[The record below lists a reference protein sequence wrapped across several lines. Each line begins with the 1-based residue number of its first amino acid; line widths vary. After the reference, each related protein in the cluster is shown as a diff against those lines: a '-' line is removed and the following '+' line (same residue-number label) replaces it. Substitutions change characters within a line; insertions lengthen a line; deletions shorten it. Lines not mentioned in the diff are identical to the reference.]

1 MDSDLKKQIEALRS
15 EAEEQERKGKLDRA
29 AEIRSGEL
37 PKLEAQL
44 RQLVA
49 AQDNLPP
56 MPGGIEVR
64 IRGLMMDPATSMP
77 IVVLKDIAS
86 ETVMPIWVGI
96 FEANA
101 IAIEIEKVSAPRPM
115 THDLTRNLIRHLNA
129 RLEKVVIS
137 ELKDDTFFAVLWL
150 RQGDEPLAI
159 DARPSDA
166 IALALRADCPIY
178 VAEEVMQTAKLNTSG
193 PPEGPTAEQL
203 RGWLE
208 GLNDEDLG
216 RYKM

>member
-1 MDSDLKKQIEALRS
+1 MD
-15 EAEEQERKGKLDRA
+15 
-29 AEIRSGEL
+29 
-37 PKLEAQL
+37 
-44 RQLVA
+44 
-49 AQDNLPP
+49 
-56 MPGGIEVR
+56 IEVR
-64 IRGLMMDPATSMP
+64 IRGLMMDPASNMP
-77 IVVLKDIAS
+77 IIVLKDIAS

-101 IAIEIEKVSAPRPM
+101 IAIEIEKMAAPRPM

-129 RLEKVVIS
+129 QLERVVIT
-137 ELKDDTFFAVLWL
+137 EIKDETFFAVLWVK
-150 RQGDEPLAI
+150 QGEDSLAI

-178 VAEEVMQTAKLNTSG
+178 VDERVMQTAKLNTTG

>member
-1 MDSDLKKQIEALRS
+1 MD
-15 EAEEQERKGKLDRA
+15 
-29 AEIRSGEL
+29 
-37 PKLEAQL
+37 
-44 RQLVA
+44 
-49 AQDNLPP
+49 
-56 MPGGIEVR
+56 IEVR
-64 IRGLMMDPATSMP
+64 IRGLMMDPATNMP
-77 IVVLKDIAS
+77 IVVLKDVAS

-101 IAIEIEKVSAPRPM
+101 IAIEIEKVAAPRPM

-129 RLEKVVIS
+129 RLERVVIT
-137 ELKDDTFFAVLWL
+137 ELKDDTFLAVLWL
-150 RQGDEPLAI
+150 SQGDERVTI

-178 VAEEVMQTAKLNTSG
+178 VSEQVMQSAKLNTTG
-193 PPEGPTAEQL
+193 PAEGPTAEQL

>member
-1 MDSDLKKQIEALRS
+1 MD
-15 EAEEQERKGKLDRA
+15 
-29 AEIRSGEL
+29 
-37 PKLEAQL
+37 
-44 RQLVA
+44 
-49 AQDNLPP
+49 
-56 MPGGIEVR
+56 IEVR

-101 IAIEIEKVSAPRPM
+101 IAIEIEKVTAPRPM
-115 THDLTRNLIRHLNA
+115 THDLARNLIRHLNA
-129 RLEKVVIS
+129 RLERVVIS
-137 ELKDDTFFAVLWL
+137 ELKDDTFFATLWL
-150 RQGDEPLAI
+150 RRGEEPMVI

-178 VAEEVMQTAKLNTSG
+178 VAEEVMQSAKLNTSG

>member
-1 MDSDLKKQIEALRS
+1 MD
-15 EAEEQERKGKLDRA
+15 
-29 AEIRSGEL
+29 
-37 PKLEAQL
+37 
-44 RQLVA
+44 
-49 AQDNLPP
+49 
-56 MPGGIEVR
+56 IEVR
-64 IRGLMMDPATSMP
+64 IRGLMMDPSTNMP
-77 IVVLKDIAS
+77 IVVLKDVAS

-101 IAIEIEKVSAPRPM
+101 IAIEIEKMSAPRPM
-115 THDLTRNLIRHLNA
+115 THDLTRNLIRHLNSQ
-129 RLEKVVIS
+129 LEKVVIN
-137 ELKDDTFFAVLWL
+137 ELKDDTFFATLWL
-150 RQGDEPLAI
+150 MQDNEPITI

-178 VAEEVMQTAKLNTSG
+178 VAEQVMQSAKLNTSG

-208 GLNDEDLG
+208 GLNDEDMG